1 MPGWLSSQK
10 AAWVLCLHESLIAR
24 INASD
29 RLGVITGGPAT
40 TSPTSSDNEDSL
52 VWKECHELNA

>member
-29 RLGVITGGPAT
+29 RLGVITGGRGDYQP
-40 TSPTSSDNEDSL
+40 DQFG
-52 VWKECHELNA
+52 